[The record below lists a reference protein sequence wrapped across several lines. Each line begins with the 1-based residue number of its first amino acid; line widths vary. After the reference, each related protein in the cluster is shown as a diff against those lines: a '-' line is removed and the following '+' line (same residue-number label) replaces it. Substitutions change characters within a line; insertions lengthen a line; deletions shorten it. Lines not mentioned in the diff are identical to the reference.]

1 MYTTR
6 VNTYLH
12 TEMWRWHTVHK
23 LKYHKLPIWQQPTL
37 VSYLLPSDAE
47 LMEKT
52 SPTAGLFSS
61 WLRLRHKAAPS
72 ASRLF
77 SVTHGSTIR
86 LLCLQ
91 KKSLPL
97 TALLW
102 DCQHERGGLSIKMT
116 GMSGVYSEQEL
127 RISSA
132 SFFFLSLLLM
142 NTCRRDKTHSVSHCL
157 LNLSL
162 RLYYKDTQW
171 RVLNAVTYKRC
182 TFHPWMTAINIE
194 HDAVEIYIQTKWSA
208 L

>member
-37 VSYLLPSDAE
+37 ASYLLPSDAE

-132 SFFFLSLLLM
+132 SFFFSPPASHEHLQTRQNALSQPSFIEFVF
-142 NTCRRDKTHSVSHCL
+142 TP
-157 LNLSL
+157 
-162 RLYYKDTQW
+162 
-171 RVLNAVTYKRC
+171 VLQRHTVAC
-182 TFHPWMTAINIE
+182 A
-194 HDAVEIYIQTKWSA
+194 
-208 L
+208 